1 MTARAPMTAPAG
13 KVRSPLRGREF
24 GLVWLSGLI
33 SDTGDWLLMIA
44 LPLYVFA
51 ITGSAIGTSTVF
63 LAELVPVLVLGPL
76 LGVFV
81 DRFDHRRTM
90 IVVNVAQGIALLP
103 LLLVTPDRIWIV
115 YVIAAVQAAL
125 AAGFNPARY
134 SLLPRLVPTAQL
146 GSANSLIAVSDN
158 LSRLV
163 GAPIGGLVFV
173 TSGLVG
179 VVMLDAASYLLSA
192 ILVWLS
198 RSSHPVPAADAVPTA
213 AGDVVPASAGDSAP
227 AHPVGFVRELLG
239 GFATIRRTRPL
250 SALLA
255 IEAVASVAQ
264 GIFLVL
270 FVVYVVRILD
280 ASEAEVGLLRGVQAI
295 GGVLGGLIVGV
306 LARRLSSRV
315 LIGWGFLVF
324 GVLALVTWNFSPVS
338 TGIAFYVAFFIAM
351 GIPAVSVGAGMMTM
365 LQTVTPQS
373 AMGRVVATVGTSA
386 QAAQG
391 VGLLLGGLV
400 ADRLGVVVV
409 LDGQAALYLLC
420 GVLALVSLRE

>member
-1 MTARAPMTAPAG
+1 MTAPAG

-198 RSSHPVPAADAVPTA
+198 RSSHPVPAADA
-213 AGDVVPASAGDSAP
+213 VPASAGDSAP

-420 GVLALVSLRE
+420 GVLALVWLRGAG